1 MLSLRQRAW
10 ISGGLSALVSLGV
23 GILLLYSYLNQR
35 TLERFDRTLVER
47 HTEVVVALSYAAE
60 DPAQLSELLF
70 DPTYQAPFSGRYWQI
85 SGPDGAI
92 YSSGSLLGAT
102 LPGAEAAPTTLALRD
117 AVNPDVEEV
126 RIAGQRITLEDGS
139 VWVVSVAE
147 SLAQLKADRRDLRQ
161 SLLAAFALVS
171 VIGLASVLF
180 QTAAILRPLD
190 RLRRDVAQRWDVDE
204 ALVEADYPEEV
215 APLVGDINTLLAR
228 NRDIVGR
235 SRRQAA
241 DLAHA
246 LKTPS
251 AILRNELVTLAE
263 AGQDMGKSLD
273 ALDRVDAQLA
283 RSLARLRTA
292 NTGDS
297 MQARTDLTHSVDRF
311 ARLFGM
317 MAGRE
322 GKDFAVSCEPGL
334 VVRMDAQDIEEVLGN
349 LLDNGLKWGRSR
361 LALTARKRKG
371 AIEVVVEDDGPGI
384 PEGDR
389 TEAMKSGARLDTS
402 KPGTGLGLAIAN
414 DLLQAY
420 GATMALEDS
429 AGLGGLAVRITL
441 PLPPE
446 RVEKKARGGKRAHGG
461 QNPVTPINQ

>member
-1 MLSLRQRAW
+1 MVSLRQRAW
-10 ISGGLSALVSLGV
+10 LSGGLSALVSLAV

-35 TLERFDRTLVER
+35 ALDRFDRALVER
-47 HTEVVVALSYAAE
+47 HTQVVVALSYAVD
-60 DPAQLSELLF
+60 DPAELSELLF

-85 SGPDGAI
+85 TGPNGATFA
-92 YSSGSLLGAT
+92 SSSLLGAN
-102 LPGAEAAPTTLALRD
+102 LASAEQAPATLALRD
-117 AVNPDVEEV
+117 ATNPDVEDV
-126 RIAGQRITLEDGS
+126 RIAEQRITLEDGS
-139 VWVVSVAE
+139 VWSVSVAE
-147 SLAQLKADRRDLRQ
+147 SLAQLKADRKDLRQ

-190 RLRRDVAQRWDVDE
+190 RLRRDVARRWDGDE

-215 APLVGDINTLLAR
+215 APLVGDINTLLTR

-235 SRRQAA
+235 SRRQVA

-263 AGQDMGKSLD
+263 AGQEMGKALD
-273 ALDRVDAQLA
+273 ALNRVDAQLA

-322 GKDFAVSCEPGL
+322 GKEFSVSCEPGL

-361 LALTARKRKG
+361 LALTARKRKDG
-371 AIEVVVEDDGPGI
+371 IEVLVEDDGPGI
-384 PEGDR
+384 PEADR
-389 TEAMKSGARLDTS
+389 AEALKSGARLDTS

-420 GATMALEDS
+420 GATMALEYS
-429 AGLGGLAVRITL
+429 AALGGLAVRITL
-441 PLPPE
+441 PQPPE
-446 RVEKKARGGKRAHGG
+446 RAAKKGRGGKRVHGG
-461 QNPVTPINQ
+461 QNLETPPNQ